1 MRRLTKA
8 GRKGLVAGGS
18 VLAVAVG
25 SLLATTPAQATSA
38 PAAVPAAQA
47 PKDRAP
53 VHLIIDTDISDD
65 CDDTGALAIANAAQD
80 DGKVDLLG
88 VMVDTPSK
96 WGAPAVDAIDTYYG
110 HGNIPI
116 GTLKPNNDA
125 VDTPNY
131 AQVLAQ
137 QFPNSL
143 HTGTRAPNATALYRE
158 ILARQPDHSVTIAGI
173 GFETNLENLLKSG
186 PDQYS
191 KLSGTALVAQK
202 VKQLVLMGGGYPSG
216 HEFNFDSYPSA
227 TQYVVNNWPT
237 RVVFDGLEVGNTVY
251 TGSQLFTQTPVT
263 DPVRKAYEIYVG
275 DGNNRNSWDP
285 STVFYS
291 IYGNDGLFTLNSDPG
306 SNQVAADGS
315 NTWVSSPVKDQN
327 YLIKTAPDAT
337 IAQALSNL
345 MVQPPRQGRNAR

>member
-1 MRRLTKA
+1 MGKLTRA

-25 SLLATTPAQATSA
+25 SLFATVPAQAASA
-38 PAAVPAAQA
+38 AAVPAAQA

-65 CDDTGALAIANAAQD
+65 CDDTGALAIANASQD

-88 VMVDTPSK
+88 IMVDTPSK

-116 GTLKPNNDA
+116 GTLKPNTDA

-131 AQVLAQ
+131 NQVLAQ

-143 HTGTRAPNATALYRE
+143 HTGTRAPDATALYRK
-158 ILARQPDHSVTIAGI
+158 ILAQQPDHSVTIAGI

-202 VKQLVLMGGGYPSG
+202 VKQLVLMGGGYPSAR
-216 HEFNFDSYPSA
+216 EFNFDSYPAA
-227 TQYVVNNWPT
+227 TQYVVSNWPT
-237 RVVFDGLEVGNTVY
+237 RAVFDGLEIGNTVF

-275 DGNNRNSWDP
+275 DGNDRNSWDP

-327 YLIKTAPDAT
+327 YLIKTASDTT